1 MKKNLFGVIIV
12 TIILIVDFIL
22 IGYNTLLKQ
31 PKDFE
36 VLQILSND
44 LYTPSYLLYSNGNG
58 EIIDKVKLPKGEGVG
73 YSVLRQTRNIVYF
86 DSYPE
91 TSTILSYDNQTQ
103 SLNKVGTIAHKYE
116 RINPY
121 SENLFIVINNGFA
134 ADGEA
139 YNSGFCYLEDSW
151 KCFELESNLHI
162 WNGVVF
168 KDKIYV
174 YANSAQPI
182 LDENKNISGE
192 EKILI
197 YDKNFNLLSSID
209 VNEDLLLARDIIYF
223 YPYKDNLFLLGEG
236 LNTGEFTIKQ
246 VDENLEVKTQVNYSE
261 TNSKD
266 RNLCTPLSFFE
277 EEEGKLYL
285 EISCEKS
292 KESEG
297 YESTR
302 YQEDNL
308 LLKLD
313 FDNLGSD
320 NTPMIEIG
328 DSRIVGVNFE
338 TNTILTQERLDKSSL
353 NSITVYNL
361 DFEYQRTIEVERFD
375 NRMPTLVD
383 ISRMKK

>member
-12 TIILIVDFIL
+12 TIILIVGFIL

-103 SLNKVGTIAHKYE
+103 SLNKVGTIAQKYE

-151 KCFELESNLHI
+151 KCF
-162 WNGVVF
+162 
-168 KDKIYV
+168 
-174 YANSAQPI
+174 
-182 LDENKNISGE
+182 
-192 EKILI
+192 
-197 YDKNFNLLSSID
+197 
-209 VNEDLLLARDIIYF
+209 
-223 YPYKDNLFLLGEG
+223 
-236 LNTGEFTIKQ
+236 
-246 VDENLEVKTQVNYSE
+246 
-261 TNSKD
+261 
-266 RNLCTPLSFFE
+266 
-277 EEEGKLYL
+277 
-285 EISCEKS
+285 
-292 KESEG
+292 
-297 YESTR
+297 
-302 YQEDNL
+302 
-308 LLKLD
+308 
-313 FDNLGSD
+313 
-320 NTPMIEIG
+320 
-328 DSRIVGVNFE
+328 
-338 TNTILTQERLDKSSL
+338 
-353 NSITVYNL
+353 
-361 DFEYQRTIEVERFD
+361 
-375 NRMPTLVD
+375 
-383 ISRMKK
+383 

>member
-1 MKKNLFGVIIV
+1 MNWGSSVSWTSSII
-12 TIILIVDFIL
+12 
-22 IGYNTLLKQ
+22 
-31 PKDFE
+31 
-36 VLQILSND
+36 
-44 LYTPSYLLYSNGNG
+44 
-58 EIIDKVKLPKGEGVG
+58 
-73 YSVLRQTRNIVYF
+73 
-86 DSYPE
+86 
-91 TSTILSYDNQTQ
+91 
-103 SLNKVGTIAHKYE
+103 
-116 RINPY
+116 IN
-121 SENLFIVINNGFA
+121 
-134 ADGEA
+134 
-139 YNSGFCYLEDSW
+139 
-151 KCFELESNLHI
+151 
-162 WNGVVF
+162 
-168 KDKIYV
+168 
-174 YANSAQPI
+174 
-182 LDENKNISGE
+182 
-192 EKILI
+192 
-197 YDKNFNLLSSID
+197 LSSID

-246 VDENLEVKTQVNYSE
+246 VDENLDVKTQVNYSE

-328 DSRIVGVNFE
+328 DSRFVGVNFE